1 MTMTLTKA
9 AIAKKICSKSNI
21 SQQSAKRS
29 LDIML
34 SIMKKA
40 LKTEHE
46 VLLSGFGKFETFK
59 KKTRKGRNP
68 HTGEEITLKEHDTL
82 TFRISRKF
90 KEHMKKLH

>member
-1 MTMTLTKA
+1 MASTLTKA
-9 AIAKKICSKSNI
+9 SIAKKICSKSNI
-21 SQQSAKRS
+21 SQQNAKRN

-46 VLLSGFGKFETFK
+46 VLLSGFGKFETFT

-68 HTGEEITLKEHDTL
+68 QTGEEIVLKEHDTI

-90 KEHMKKLH
+90 KANIKTL